1 VSWRPTA
8 TRAVLEQ
15 RATLLARARQFF
27 ADGGVLEV
35 DTPMVV
41 NAPVTDVHIH
51 SARVDLGAPVAA
63 SGSPPT
69 SGAPSPAAGAA
80 ASQPATVPAA
90 GSALPQPATTSRPF
104 FLHTSPEYAMKRLL
118 AAGSGD
124 IYQICHVVRG
134 FERGRLHNA
143 EFTLIEWYRLGF
155 TLDDLMS
162 EVDALV
168 RALLGPVATG
178 HASERITYREAF
190 VRELGLDP
198 FTASLGE
205 LREAARKLGFADTGP
220 AGSAAPGNAA
230 GSVGAS
236 RSAAAVPTA
245 TAAPHRDELL
255 DLLMGAAVGPR
266 LGANALTFVH
276 GYPATQAALARLDPQ
291 DPRAAL
297 RFELYCE
304 GVELA
309 NGFNELASAAEQRA
323 RFNQDNAERHRAGLP
338 AFPPDE
344 LLLAALEAGLPECS
358 GVALG
363 FDRTLMLATGAMT
376 IDEVLP
382 FPTERA

>member
-1 VSWRPTA
+1 
-8 TRAVLEQ
+8 VLEQ
-15 RATLLARARQFF
+15 RATLLARARRFF

-41 NAPVTDVHIH
+41 NAPVTDIHIH
-51 SARVDLGAPVAA
+51 SAQVDLGAAA
-63 SGSPPT
+63 EHPY
-69 SGAPSPAAGAA
+69 
-80 ASQPATVPAA
+80 
-90 GSALPQPATTSRPF
+90 

-178 HASERITYREAF
+178 RNSERISYRDVF
-190 VRELGLDP
+190 VRELQLDP
-198 FTASLGE
+198 FTAHLDE
-205 LREAARKLGFADTGP
+205 LRAATEKLGFKEP
-220 AGSAAPGNAA
+220 HAAQ
-230 GSVGAS
+230 
-236 RSAAAVPTA
+236 
-245 TAAPHRDELL
+245 RDELL
-255 DLLMGAAVGPR
+255 DLVMGAAIGPR

-276 GYPATQAALARLDPQ
+276 SYPATQAALARLDPR

-297 RFELYCE
+297 RFELYCD

-309 NGFNELASAAEQRA
+309 NGFHELASAAEQRA
-323 RFNQDNAERHRAGLP
+323 RFNQDNAERRRTGLP
-338 AFPPDE
+338 VHPPDE
-344 LLLAALEAGLPECS
+344 FLLAALEAGLPECS

-363 FDRTLMLATGAMT
+363 FDRTVMLATGART
-376 IDEVLP
+376 IDEVLT

>member
-1 VSWRPTA
+1 VSGRKHSDASASKNPSAAAIPWRPTA
-8 TRAVLEQ
+8 TRAMLEQ
-15 RATLLARARQFF
+15 RAVLLARARGFF

-41 NAPVTDVHIH
+41 NAPVSDVNIH
-51 SARVDLGAPVAA
+51 SALVDLGAQLTGAVQTAPAG
-63 SGSPPT
+63 SGS
-69 SGAPSPAAGAA
+69 AEAR
-80 ASQPATVPAA
+80 
-90 GSALPQPATTSRPF
+90 RPF

-134 FERGRLHNA
+134 FERGRFHNA
-143 EFTLIEWYRLGF
+143 EFTLVEWYRLGF

-168 RALLGPVATG
+168 RALLGPVASG

-190 VRELGLDP
+190 LRELRIDP
-198 FTASLGE
+198 FTASLRE
-205 LREAARKLGFADTGP
+205 LEEAARKSGFAGVGSEGP
-220 AGSAAPGNAA
+220 SDVPIAGGATSAGTAIPV
-230 GSVGAS
+230 GSETHS
-236 RSAAAVPTA
+236 Q
-245 TAAPHRDELL
+245 RDELL
-255 DLLMGAAVGPR
+255 DFLMGAVVGPR

-276 GYPATQAALARLDPQ
+276 GYPATQAALARLDPN

-309 NGFNELASAAEQRA
+309 NGFHELASAAEQRA
-323 RFNQDNAERHRAGLP
+323 RFDHDIAERRRAGLP

-344 LLLAALEAGLPECS
+344 FLLAALEAGLPECS

-363 FDRTLMLATGAMT
+363 FDRTLMLASGAKN